1 VNKIRNQMN
10 KQVISVAILCFLST
24 VLDSCNNKPQ
34 EMKTTEVEIQGH
46 RGARG
51 LMPENTIPA
60 FLEALKIGAH
70 TLELDLAVT
79 KDKELLV
86 SHEPYM
92 KSSYCLDPEGDEI
105 SQEAERSNNIY
116 QMTYQEVKSFDCGTK
131 INNGFPDQQKF
142 KVNKPLFKDL
152 VQAVN
157 VYLKEKKGQQVKYNI
172 EIKSSPNEDNVFHPA
187 PPEFSDL
194 VYDFIQEN
202 LDPNWLNVQSFDFR
216 ILQYFHEKYPE
227 IELAVLIGNQ
237 KSIEDNLKELGFK
250 PEIYSCHYKLLSKEK
265 VEFLHEQGMKVIP
278 WTINEIDD
286 MNKVIAMGVD
296 GIITDYPDRAMQ
308 ITNK

>member
-1 VNKIRNQMN
+1 MN
-10 KQVISVAILCFLST
+10 KQVTSIVILCFLSIM
-24 VLDSCNNKPQ
+24 LDSCKNKAQ
-34 EMKTTEVEIQGH
+34 EMNTTEVEIQGH

-60 FLEALKIGAH
+60 FLEALKIGVH

-92 KSSYCLDPEGDEI
+92 KSSYCLDPEGNEI
-105 SQEAERSNNIY
+105 PQEAERSNNIY
-116 QMTYQEVKSFDCGTK
+116 QMTYQEIKSFDCGTK
-131 INNGFPDQQKF
+131 INDGFPEQQKF
-142 KVNKPLFKDL
+142 KVNKPLFKEL

-157 VYLKEKKGQQVKYNI
+157 IYLEEKQGQHAKYNI
-172 EIKSSPNEDNVFHPA
+172 EIKSSPKEDNIFHPA

-194 VYDFIQEN
+194 VHNFIQEN
-202 LDPNWLNVQSFDFR
+202 LDPSLVNVQSFDFR
-216 ILQYFHEKYPE
+216 VLQYFHEKYPK

-237 KSIEDNLKELGFK
+237 KCIDDNLKELGFK
-250 PEIYSCHYKLLSKEK
+250 PDIYSCHYKLLSKEK
-265 VEFLHEQGMKVIP
+265 VEFLHKQGMKVIP

-286 MNKVIAMGVD
+286 LKKVIAMGVD
-296 GIITDYPDRAMQ
+296 GIITDYPNRAIE
-308 ITNK
+308 ITKK

>member
-1 VNKIRNQMN
+1 MNKI
-10 KQVISVAILCFLST
+10 ILRGGLCLII
-24 VLDSCNNKPQ
+24 VLQNSCNTQSK
-34 EMKTTEVEIQGH
+34 EMETTEVEIQGH

-51 LMPENTIPA
+51 LMPENTIPS

-79 KDKELLV
+79 KDKELLI

-92 KSSYCLDPEGDEI
+92 KSSYCLDPEGNEI
-105 SQEAERSNNIY
+105 SQETERANNIY
-116 QMTYQEVKSFDCGTK
+116 QMTYQEVQSFDCGTK
-131 INNGFPDQQKF
+131 INKGFPDQQKF

-157 VYLKEKKGQQVKYNI
+157 VYLEDKKEQKVKYNI
-172 EIKSSPNEDNVFHPA
+172 EIKSIPKEDNVFHPA
-187 PPEFSDL
+187 PPEYSDL
-194 VYDFIQEN
+194 VYNFIQEN

-237 KSIEDNLKELGFK
+237 KSIEANLNELGFK

-265 VEFLHEQGMKVIP
+265 VEFLHKQGMKVIP
-278 WTINEIDD
+278 WTINETDD
-286 MNKVIAMGVD
+286 MKKVIAMGVD
-296 GIITDYPDRAMQ
+296 GIITDYPDRAIQ
-308 ITNK
+308 ITKK